1 MDIPVELSRVVIT
14 ELGEQQVIFLREKEG
29 EQRQFP
35 IVIGIHEAVAI
46 DRRLKGIETP
56 RPMTHDL
63 IDNLLDALDAR
74 IERVVVS
81 DLRQDEYGP
90 GGTFIATI
98 YLRQGG
104 RMMEVD
110 SRPSDAIAVA
120 AAHDI
125 PLYCSDRVIDQCTA
139 PPPSS
144 MEERI
149 ELLRRRLAM
158 LQERIEEFS
167 ELLDNEQFISEAPE
181 EVVEQ
186 HRHQLSEMSREYE
199 AIDQILKKLG

>member
-1 MDIPVELSRVVIT
+1 
-14 ELGEQQVIFLREKEG
+14 
-29 EQRQFP
+29 
-35 IVIGIHEAVAI
+35 
-46 DRRLKGIETP
+46 
-56 RPMTHDL
+56 
-63 IDNLLDALDAR
+63 
-74 IERVVVS
+74 
-81 DLRQDEYGP
+81 
-90 GGTFIATI
+90 
-98 YLRQGG
+98 
-104 RMMEVD
+104 MMEVD